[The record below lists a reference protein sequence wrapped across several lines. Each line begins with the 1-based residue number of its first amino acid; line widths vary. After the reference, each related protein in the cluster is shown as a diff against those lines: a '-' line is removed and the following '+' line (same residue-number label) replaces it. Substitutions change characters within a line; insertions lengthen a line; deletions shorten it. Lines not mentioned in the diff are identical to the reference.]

1 MITRPWEKNE
11 NRILRFFL
19 FWKKSTQ
26 KESKWLYSEA
36 AAGFMQNDYLQSSAL
51 WHLSKQMNQIR
62 SLQTGLNRTEPG
74 LSTSQT
80 IHQQQ
85 QQPDNQ
91 LRAGDK
97 RKLSVDGD
105 KKKVYSWLCCL
116 LKTPLMRKIIVSIF
130 KIHCAF

>member
-1 MITRPWEKNE
+1 
-11 NRILRFFL
+11 
-19 FWKKSTQ
+19 
-26 KESKWLYSEA
+26 
-36 AAGFMQNDYLQSSAL
+36 MQNDYLQSSAL

-105 KKKVYSWLCCL
+105 KKKVYS
-116 LKTPLMRKIIVSIF
+116 
-130 KIHCAF
+130 

>member
-1 MITRPWEKNE
+1 
-11 NRILRFFL
+11 
-19 FWKKSTQ
+19 
-26 KESKWLYSEA
+26 
-36 AAGFMQNDYLQSSAL
+36 
-51 WHLSKQMNQIR
+51 MNQIR

-74 LSTSQT
+74 LSTTQT

-105 KKKVYSWLCCL
+105 KKKVYS
-116 LKTPLMRKIIVSIF
+116 
-130 KIHCAF
+130 